1 MGLTEF
7 YSTPRRRLEV
17 GHHFTTTFWIFTSLP
32 LMKCNTYILAL
43 SFFYSFSAFSSSMW
57 LVR

>member
-17 GHHFTTTFWIFTSLP
+17 GHHFTTTFWVFTSLP
-32 LMKCNTYILAL
+32 LMT
-43 SFFYSFSAFSSSMW
+43 SFRPIEGSKGRY
-57 LVR
+57 